1 MRWRESRVREMGK
14 RVKGERQ
21 KEENKGKGG
30 EKKRRGEKE
39 YEHINLG
46 IVVLV

>member
-1 MRWRESRVREMGK
+1 MEREQSERDGEG
-14 RVKGERQ
+14 VKGEKQ
-21 KEENKGKGG
+21 KRIKGRGG
-30 EKKRRGEKE
+30 ETKKRRGEKE